1 MRFCPQGPTNCNLR
15 CARAQRGSPYAAG
28 ERCNR
33 GSDDDEDDDERI
45 KTKGGWTEDKDIEGS
60 EEETDPSDKRWLDKM
75 WGRNKAKK
83 REKGHE
89 EYKTMAL
96 NFKQKMDDA
105 QDEDEAANRRSE
117 PALERLTMIPQ
128 VRTEMRKHELQHL
141 FLDECGE

>member
-1 MRFCPQGPTNCNLR
+1 
-15 CARAQRGSPYAAG
+15 
-28 ERCNR
+28 
-33 GSDDDEDDDERI
+33 
-45 KTKGGWTEDKDIEGS
+45 
-60 EEETDPSDKRWLDKM
+60 M